1 MLLRRIPAQL
11 PPEPQPANIVI
22 DFDSLWTIPP
32 YDSLTVN
39 GLTGVSTFSAPAVTA
54 LVMADCFGMST
65 VNLNNCAETA
75 SFAFSSCNDLTTI
88 TVPEAMNGTQF
99 IVSTTP
105 LDEATVDAILTAFAA
120 GTGVDGIMNLTSA
133 CAPPSGAASS
143 AIADLADR
151 GWTVTTN

>member
-1 MLLRRIPAQL
+1 MLIRRIPEQL
-11 PPEPQPANIVI
+11 PPAPLPSNIVI

-39 GLTGVSTFSAPAVTA
+39 GLTGVSSFSAPAVTA
-54 LVMADCFGMST
+54 LVMTDCFGMSA
-65 VNLNNCAETA
+65 VNLNNCADTTA
-75 SFAFSSCNDLTTI
+75 FSFSSCNDLNTI
-88 TVPEAMNGTQF
+88 TVADAMNGTQF
-99 IVSTTP
+99 VVSTTP
-105 LDEATVDAILTAFAA
+105 LDEASVDAILIAFAA